1 MEDLVYMEEAHFQFP
16 LSAFVAAPDP
26 EDGDDDDDEERH
38 DTLDAVILAALVSP

>member
-1 MEDLVYMEEAHFQFP
+1 MDELMLLEEARFQFP

-26 EDGDDDDDEERH
+26 EDDEDDGGDERA